1 MAYKDLHT
9 YNVFY
14 YLNYKFIKNQPIY
27 NKFWISDSVNRCHKL
42 TAKLKATKNSQH
54 SCAINITFRQCDE
67 YC

>member
-42 TAKLKATKNSQH
+42 TAKLKATK
-54 SCAINITFRQCDE
+54 IK
-67 YC
+67 